1 MKKYGKIWGKKEQ
14 TKENIQENRRKV
26 GYRLEKKTGKQININ
41 GLGKNQLLQVEYILL
56 VFSWGSRK
64 NSFYLQIRVHPD
76 WNFCIVE
83 KLKNKGFLLRSGL
96 VTQYEYL
103 ILSYFL
109 DGR

>member
-1 MKKYGKIWGKKEQ
+1 MEKYGEKRSKLRKTSRKTGERWGTGWK
-14 TKENIQENRRKV
+14 
-26 GYRLEKKTGKQININ
+26 KKTGKQININ
-41 GLGKNQLLQVEYILL
+41 GLGKNQLLQVEYIPL